1 MKTTMSRDE
10 FINGARVYINRLFTG
25 ICEYSFQIAVN
36 QISQV
41 IRFVAKVNEKDF
53 ESIKYSD
60 VYPSA
65 QKLVTRMGEIRR
77 DPAGQAYISELK
89 LHDPYFEGLDYQD
102 VPEESEIWGD

>member
-1 MKTTMSRDE
+1 VKTTMSRDE
-10 FINGARVYINRLFTG
+10 FVNGARVYINRLFTG
-25 ICEYSFQIAVN
+25 ICEYPFQIAVN

-77 DPAGQAYISELK
+77 DPAGRRL
-89 LHDPYFEGLDYQD
+89 FRN
-102 VPEESEIWGD
+102 